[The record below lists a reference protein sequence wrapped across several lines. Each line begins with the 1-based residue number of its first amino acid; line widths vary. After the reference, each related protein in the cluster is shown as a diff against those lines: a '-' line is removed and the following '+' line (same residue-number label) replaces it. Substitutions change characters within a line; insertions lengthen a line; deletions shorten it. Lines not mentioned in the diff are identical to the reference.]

1 MSEVFNTVPEFIPLA
16 LPPVPCRFC
25 GKDAIYSPLLE
36 AECHGMK
43 IFFCYPCQTEYVY
56 RGSSERYWTSSIYA
70 DVNGK
75 KYRWSDINTNYI
87 LWHIKDPGVPGV
99 SSNKNLNFVASFSK
113 KDAVGI
119 TPTNLADKIKTWLP
133 FL

>member
-1 MSEVFNTVPEFIPLA
+1 MSEVFNTIPEFIPLA

-25 GKDAIYSPLLE
+25 GKDAIYSPIRAME
-36 AECHGMK
+36 NYEIN
-43 IFFCYPCQTEYVY
+43 IFFCHPCQTEYLY
-56 RGSSERYWTSSIYA
+56 TEDQKLWSNSIYT

-75 KYRWSDINTNYI
+75 KYRWTDFGGRYTLYCI
-87 LWHIKDPGVPGV
+87 LKPGIPGHSV
-99 SSNKNLNFVASFSK
+99 NVGISWVAHFNRE
-113 KDAVGI
+113 DAVGI